1 VAAPFRT
8 AAWGCC
14 FFKAK
19 PALAWKTSG
28 CGVARSRKQFTQ
40 MKGLNRMTRLI
51 TTAQD
56 LVVSAIDLTRA
67 CTENE
72 LYLAWLTTYSKG
84 SQFVADYLCR
94 ATLAFQMQSAAET
107 LPFDAFVA
115 RETFADLL
123 MLSAPLSNS
132 ELARTA
138 EKAIREVLALRTTHL
153 RCSQVRVLNANQ

>member
-1 VAAPFRT
+1 
-8 AAWGCC
+8 
-14 FFKAK
+14 
-19 PALAWKTSG
+19 
-28 CGVARSRKQFTQ
+28 
-40 MKGLNRMTRLI
+40 MKGLKRMTRLV

-107 LPFDAFVA
+107 LPFDAYVA

-123 MLSAPLSNS
+123 MMAAPLSNS

-153 RCSQVRVLNANQ
+153 RCSQVRVLNPNQS

>member
-1 VAAPFRT
+1 
-8 AAWGCC
+8 
-14 FFKAK
+14 
-19 PALAWKTSG
+19 
-28 CGVARSRKQFTQ
+28 
-40 MKGLNRMTRLI
+40 MKGLNRMTRLV

-72 LYLAWLTTYSKG
+72 IYLAWLTTYSKG
-84 SQFVADYLCR
+84 SQFVSDYLCR

-123 MLSAPLSNS
+123 MMSAPLSNS

-138 EKAIREVLALRTTHL
+138 EKAIREVLALRTTHR
-153 RCSQVRVLNANQ
+153 RCSQVRVLNPNQS

>member
-1 VAAPFRT
+1 VLL
-8 AAWGCC
+8 
-14 FFKAK
+14 FKAK
-19 PALAWKTSG
+19 PASVGRQTAA
-28 CGVARSRKQFTQ
+28 GVARSRKQITRL
-40 MKGLNRMTRLI
+40 KGLNSMTRLV

-94 ATLAFQMQSAAET
+94 ATLAFHMQSAAET

-115 RETFADLL
+115 RENFADLL
-123 MLSAPLSNS
+123 IASAPLSNN
-132 ELARTA
+132 ELARAA
-138 EKAIREVLALRTTHL
+138 ETAIREVLALRSTDL
-153 RCSQVRVLNANQ
+153 RCSQVRVLNRDQS

>member
-1 VAAPFRT
+1 
-8 AAWGCC
+8 
-14 FFKAK
+14 
-19 PALAWKTSG
+19 
-28 CGVARSRKQFTQ
+28 
-40 MKGLNRMTRLI
+40 MTRLV

-56 LVVSAIDLTRA
+56 LVVSSIDLTRA

-107 LPFDAFVA
+107 LPFDAYVA

-123 MLSAPLSNS
+123 MVSAPLSNS

-138 EKAIREVLALRTTHL
+138 EKAPGSSRTPSHSSALL
-153 RCSQVRVLNANQ
+153 SSPCAESQSVIAKPSHNS

>member
-1 VAAPFRT
+1 
-8 AAWGCC
+8 
-14 FFKAK
+14 
-19 PALAWKTSG
+19 
-28 CGVARSRKQFTQ
+28 
-40 MKGLNRMTRLI
+40 MTRLV
-51 TTAQD
+51 TTAQN

-67 CTENE
+67 CTENQ

-84 SQFVADYLCR
+84 SHFVADYLCR

-123 MLSAPLSNS
+123 MMSAPLSNS

-153 RCSQVRVLNANQ
+153 RCSQVRVLNPNQS